1 MPIEANT
8 IVPITYVVAGFGI
21 LLAYHVYL
29 YYQLR
34 RDPERTSIGVA
45 NRLRVQWVQAI
56 LESNNGILAV
66 QTLRNLTM
74 AASFL
79 ASTAIVIALGI
90 LNTALHAEEAA
101 SLSRVLALDAA
112 DNLALWVSRLLVLCG
127 NFLFC
132 FFNFMLAIRYYNHSA
147 FMLSQPASGH
157 TQSALHKPG
166 RLIQLPALE
175 GASPAVKTAADT
187 LNRGAAHYT
196 LGMRGYYLVIPFA
209 SWLIGA
215 IWLLIGAL
223 LLVYVLYRIDRAA

>member
-1 MPIEANT
+1 MEPYT
-8 IVPITYVVAGFGI
+8 ILQISFVTAGFGI
-21 LLAYHVYL
+21 LLGYHVYL
-29 YYQLR
+29 YFQLR
-34 RDPERTSIGVA
+34 RNPERTSIGVA
-45 NRLRVQWVQAI
+45 NQLRVQWVQVI

-79 ASTAIVIALGI
+79 ASTAIVIALAI

-101 SLSRVLALDAA
+101 SLSRVLEFDAT
-112 DNLALWVSRLLVLCG
+112 DNLALWVMRLLVLCG

-166 RLIQLPALE
+166 RLIQLSPPK
-175 GASPAVKTAADT
+175 GASPALKSAADT

-215 IWLLIGAL
+215 TWFLLGVMLLI
-223 LLVYVLYRIDRAA
+223 YVLRHVDRAA

>member
-1 MPIEANT
+1 MDANPMVS
-8 IVPITYVVAGFGI
+8 ISFVIAGFGI
-21 LLAYHVYL
+21 LLVYHIYL

-45 NRLRVQWVQAI
+45 NRLRVQWVQAV
-56 LESNNGILAV
+56 LDSNNGILAV

-101 SLSRVLALDAA
+101 SLSRVLELDAT

-132 FFNFMLAIRYYNHSA
+132 FYNFMLAIRYYNHSA

-157 TQSALHKPG
+157 TQPALHKAG
-166 RLIQLPALE
+166 RLIHLPALK
-175 GASPAVKTAADT
+175 GGSPALKSAADT

-196 LGMRGYYLVIPFA
+196 LGMRGYYLVIPLA
-209 SWLIGA
+209 GWLIGA
-215 IWLLIGAL
+215 IWFLTGAV

>member
-1 MPIEANT
+1 MEVKT
-8 IVPITYVVAGFGI
+8 IVQISFVIAGFGI
-21 LLAYHVYL
+21 LFSYHVYL

-34 RDPERTSIGVA
+34 RDAECTSIGVA

-79 ASTAIVIALGI
+79 ASTAIVIALAT

-101 SLSRVLALDAA
+101 SLSRVLELDVS

-127 NFLFC
+127 DFLFC

-157 TQSALHKPG
+157 TRSALHKPG
-166 RLIQLPALE
+166 RLIQLPAPK
-175 GASPAVKTAADT
+175 GASPALMSAADT

-196 LGMRGYYLVIPFA
+196 LGMRGYYLVIPLA

-215 IWLLIGAL
+215 LWFLIGAL
-223 LLVYVLYRIDRAA
+223 LLVFVLYRIDRAA